1 MTVAFRRE
9 RLWHAGEERRWG
21 ESELVLVD
29 GWVYMKE
36 AMALGLIG
44 R

>member
-1 MTVAFRRE
+1 MQVRR
-9 RLWHAGEERRWG
+9 ADG

-36 AMALGLIG
+36 AMALDLIG
-44 R
+44 K